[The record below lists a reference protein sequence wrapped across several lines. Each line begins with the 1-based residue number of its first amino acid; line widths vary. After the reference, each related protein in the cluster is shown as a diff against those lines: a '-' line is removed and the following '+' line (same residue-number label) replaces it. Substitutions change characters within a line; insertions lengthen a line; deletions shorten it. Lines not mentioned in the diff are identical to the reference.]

1 MDLPSS
7 KTLTHWT
14 LPAICALLTACGD
27 APTTTEAERFEVLN
41 PIVQD
46 ATREREFVAEVQS
59 IRYVEVRSRI
69 GGYVERIYVDEGQLV
84 EEGQLLFDVSSKESE
99 IELQKAA
106 AALKVAQAELKAAE
120 VELENV
126 WGLVSKNI
134 SSQAEFDMLK
144 AKVDALKARVE
155 EATSHRDQAA
165 LNLGFSRIKA
175 PYKGRINRVPYKVGS
190 VVKPEDVLTTISDN
204 NEMFAYFHLSELEFF
219 NLRPELNDSS
229 MRRVTLLLPNGEAY
243 THPGYIEIA
252 ESEFDQGTGNIALRA
267 RFPNPERTLRHGSNA
282 KVVLRRTASKA
293 LLVPQRS
300 TFEVQDKLY
309 VLVVKA
315 DSTVEQRNI
324 STAFRLPDL
333 YVVANGLAP
342 EERIVFEGVQ
352 RLRQGD
358 RITPQQIAPEAALA
372 KLNIN

>member
-1 MDLPSS
+1 MDTKHFVHS
-7 KTLTHWT
+7 LTAII
-14 LPAICALLTACGD
+14 PASLALFTACGS
-27 APTTTEAERFEVLN
+27 APLATEAETFEIIT
-41 PIVQD
+41 PMVQD
-46 ATREREFVAEVQS
+46 AIRERDFVAEVQS

-69 GGYVERIYVDEGQLV
+69 GGYVERIYVDEGQRV
-84 EEGQLLFDVSSKESE
+84 DEGQLLFDVSSKESE
-99 IELQKAA
+99 IELQKAV
-106 AALKVAQAELKAAE
+106 AALKVAEAELKAAE

-134 SSQAEFDMLK
+134 SSQAEFEMLK
-144 AKVDALKARVE
+144 ARVDALKASVD

-175 PYKGRINRVPYKVGS
+175 PYSGRINRIPYKVGS
-190 VVKPEDVLTTISDN
+190 MVKPEDVLTTITDN

-219 NLRPELNDSS
+219 NLQPELRDSS

-282 KVVLRRTASKA
+282 KVLLRRTVPNA

-324 STAFRLPDL
+324 STSFRLPDL

-358 RITPQQIAPEAALA
+358 RIVPQPLDTEAALA
-372 KLNIN
+372 KLSNN

>member
-1 MDLPSS
+1 MDTRHFVHSRTAIITASLALFAACSS
-7 KTLTHWT
+7 AP
-14 LPAICALLTACGD
+14 PA
-27 APTTTEAERFEVLN
+27 TEVETFEIMSPV
-41 PIVQD
+41 VQD
-46 ATREREFVAEVQS
+46 ATRQREFVAEVQS

-69 GGYVERIYVDEGQLV
+69 GGHVERIYVDEGQRV
-84 EEGQLLFDVSSKESE
+84 DEGQLLFDVSSKESE
-99 IELQKAA
+99 IDLQKAA

-134 SSQAEFDMLK
+134 SSQAEFEMLK
-144 AKVDALKARVE
+144 ARVDALKARVE
-155 EATSHRDQAA
+155 EATSHRDQAD

-175 PYKGRINRVPYKVGS
+175 PYKGRINRIPYKVGS
-190 VVKPEDVLTTISDN
+190 MVKPEDVLTSITDN

-219 NLRPELNDSS
+219 NLQPEMNDSS
-229 MRRVTLLLPNGEAY
+229 MRRVTLMLPNGEAY
-243 THPGYIEIA
+243 MHPGYIEIA

-282 KVVLRRTASKA
+282 KVVLQRTVPKA

-309 VLVVKA
+309 VFVVKA

-342 EERIVFEGVQ
+342 DERIVFEGVQ

-358 RITPQQIAPEAALA
+358 RITPQPISAEAAKA
-372 KLNIN
+372 KMNIN

>member
-1 MDLPSS
+1 MVLPSTN
-7 KTLTHWT
+7 TLPPWT
-14 LPAICALLTACGD
+14 LPAFCALLTACGD
-27 APTTTEAERFEVLN
+27 APTANEVEAFEVLS

-106 AALKVAQAELKAAE
+106 AALKVAEAQLKAAE

-126 WGLVSKNI
+126 AGLVSKNI
-134 SSQAEFDMLK
+134 SSRAEFEMLK
-144 AKVDALKARVE
+144 ARVDALKAGME
-155 EATSHRDQAA
+155 EAASHREQAA

-175 PYKGRINRVPYKVGS
+175 PYKGRINRIPFKVGS

-204 NEMFAYFHLSELEFF
+204 HEMFAYFHLSELEFF
-219 NLRPELNDSS
+219 NLRPEMNDSS

-282 KVVLRRTASKA
+282 KVVLRRTVPKA
-293 LLVPQRS
+293 LLVSQRS

-358 RITPQQIAPEAALA
+358 RISPQPITAEAAKA
-372 KLNIN
+372 KMNIN

>member
-1 MDLPSS
+1 M
-7 KTLTHWT
+7 
-14 LPAICALLTACGD
+14 
-27 APTTTEAERFEVLN
+27 
-41 PIVQD
+41 
-46 ATREREFVAEVQS
+46 
-59 IRYVEVRSRI
+59 
-69 GGYVERIYVDEGQLV
+69 
-84 EEGQLLFDVSSKESE
+84 
-99 IELQKAA
+99 
-106 AALKVAQAELKAAE
+106 KAAE

-126 WGLVSKNI
+126 WGLVSKDI

-144 AKVDALKARVE
+144 AKVDALSARVE

-175 PYKGRINRVPYKVGS
+175 PYRGRINRVPYKVGS
-190 VVKPEDVLTTISDN
+190 MVKPEDVLTTITDN

-219 NLRPELNDSS
+219 NLRPELRDSS
-229 MRRVTLLLPNGEAY
+229 LRRVTLMLPNGEAY

-282 KVVLRRTASKA
+282 KVLLRRTVPSA

-324 STAFRLPDL
+324 SIAFRLPDL

-342 EERIVFEGVQ
+342 EEHIVFEGVQ

-358 RITPQQIAPEAALA
+358 RIVPQPIATEAALA
-372 KLNIN
+372 KLSNN